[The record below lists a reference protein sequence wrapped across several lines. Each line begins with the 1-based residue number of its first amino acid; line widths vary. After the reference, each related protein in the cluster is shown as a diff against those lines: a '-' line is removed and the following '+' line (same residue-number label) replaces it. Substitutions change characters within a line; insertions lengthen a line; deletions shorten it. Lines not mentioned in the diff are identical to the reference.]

1 MFKEY
6 QLEQYSKMKEDII
19 DSEESS
25 KKIILTG
32 DFGACVLA
40 KSLTI
45 EPHQEKELVKI
56 VRKSYNIARSAGFIG
71 MFHGARVYVIPDYP
85 EKFSLIMEAQVEMEK
100 RPLGYLGGDI
110 MTRGSN
116 LAREEEYQKFLDAEL
131 PVEVYSPVQNKS
143 INDKSNMTEEENNH
157 LAEKIVE
164 ADVERLW
171 NSDFTVL
178 CPEQSAIGTMCEM
191 GILYGWKYMAEK
203 LWNIFNSV
211 KPPKDLMSG
220 SKEEQYEKR
229 IKYLDEVST
238 KLVYELRRILDKQN
252 YAHYFDIR
260 TNHLNEKDWR
270 RSFSINQFLYGI
282 ILAATADKQLHNS
295 FDEIIPIL
303 KDEYSGQEK
312 MDFESEWR

>member
-1 MFKEY
+1 MSDK
-6 QLEQYSKMKEDII
+6 
-19 DSEESS
+19 
-25 KKIILTG
+25 
-32 DFGACVLA
+32 
-40 KSLTI
+40 
-45 EPHQEKELVKI
+45 
-56 VRKSYNIARSAGFIG
+56 
-71 MFHGARVYVIPDYP
+71 
-85 EKFSLIMEAQVEMEK
+85 
-100 RPLGYLGGDI
+100 PLGYLGGDI

-203 LWNIFNSV
+203 LWDIFTSVELPELDYENSTETERNERS
-211 KPPKDLMSG
+211 L
-220 SKEEQYEKR
+220 
-229 IKYLDEVST
+229 KYIDEVAT
-238 KLVYELRRILDKQN
+238 KLVYEIKRILDKQN

-282 ILAATADKQLHNS
+282 ILAATADGKLHNS
-295 FDEIIPIL
+295 FDEILPIL
-303 KDEYSGQEK
+303 EKEYKQQLDDDYS
-312 MDFESEWR
+312 DWR

>member
-1 MFKEY
+1 
-6 QLEQYSKMKEDII
+6 
-19 DSEESS
+19 
-25 KKIILTG
+25 
-32 DFGACVLA
+32 
-40 KSLTI
+40 
-45 EPHQEKELVKI
+45 
-56 VRKSYNIARSAGFIG
+56 
-71 MFHGARVYVIPDYP
+71 
-85 EKFSLIMEAQVEMEK
+85 MEK